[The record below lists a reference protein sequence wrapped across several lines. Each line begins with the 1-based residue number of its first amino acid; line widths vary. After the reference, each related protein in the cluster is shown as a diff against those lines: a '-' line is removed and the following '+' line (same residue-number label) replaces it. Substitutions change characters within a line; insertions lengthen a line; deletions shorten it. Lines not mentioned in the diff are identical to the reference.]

1 MATSLAEF
9 PPAEIG
15 NPGSDIAN
23 LRLDR
28 AAAWN
33 CYHEVRRTTE
43 APAHP
48 LEIEDYVIQSM
59 PDASPAKWHL
69 AHTSWFF
76 ETFVLASAQPGFE
89 PVDSGFAYLFNS
101 YYNAVGERIA
111 RDRRGI
117 LSRPTVAEVYRY
129 RAAVDGRMK
138 EFLDAAHDET
148 FERIRSTL
156 ILGLHHEQQH
166 QELILTDI
174 KHALASNPRRPA
186 YRQGQDQDVAM
197 TRRGAGPA
205 GWISFPG
212 GLACIGHDSPGFAY
226 DNEGPRHQVYVAAFT
241 LADRLVTIREYLE
254 FLDDGGYEPPRIL
267 AFRRLVCVHS
277 QWLDGTAL
285 LGVLPGRLRGLY
297 SGRYESVESRRAGLP
312 CELL

>member
-1 MATSLAEF
+1 
-9 PPAEIG
+9 
-15 NPGSDIAN
+15 
-23 LRLDR
+23 
-28 AAAWN
+28 
-33 CYHEVRRTTE
+33 
-43 APAHP
+43 
-48 LEIEDYVIQSM
+48 M

-76 ETFVLASAQPGFE
+76 ETFVLASAQPDFE

-129 RAAVDGRMK
+129 RAAVDSRMK
-138 EFLDAAHDET
+138 EFLDGAQDAA

-186 YRQGQDQDVAM
+186 YRQSQDQSEAM
-197 TRRGAGPA
+197 IRAGSGPV
-205 GWISFPG
+205 GWISFAG
-212 GLACIGHDSPGFAY
+212 GLCSIGHDSTRFAF
-226 DNEGPRHQVYVAAFT
+226 DNEGPRHQVYVATFT
-241 LADRLVTIREYLE
+241 LTDRLVTNREYLE
-254 FLDDGGYEPPRIL
+254 FLDDGGYERPEFWL
-267 AFRRLVCVHS
+267 SDGWSACTRLGWKAPS
-277 QWLDGTAL
+277 L
-285 LGVLPGRLRGLY
+285 LGILPGRLRGLHA
-297 SGRYESVESRRAGLP
+297 GRHETVKSRRASQP
-312 CELL
+312 CQLL